1 METAR
6 LIVESLIAVIGLYL
20 AHSFRRSQRLTIAE
34 KRLGSYQAL
43 WEVMEVARPTRMD
56 PADGAGPL
64 LPAEA
69 ADLYKAMTHW
79 YYSHGQ
85 GMLLTDRTKT
95 LYLATKKRLGGYS
108 ASPPA
113 EWRAA
118 GKQRIDELSL
128 LRTQMKRDL
137 DIYGV
142 FYAEK
147 LDENGESLLLDAHID
162 PERWMARPWF
172 DVASDAV
179 ASLGWRLRR
188 LARGPQPAPEAPGAA
203 EPTAP

>member
-1 METAR
+1 VETTK
-6 LIVESLIAVIGLYL
+6 LIVESLIAVVGLYL

-43 WEVMEVARPTRMD
+43 WELMEVARPTRLKPWD
-56 PADGAGPL
+56 AAGPL
-64 LPAEA
+64 SPAEA
-69 ADLYKAMTHW
+69 RDLYTAMTHW
-79 YYSHGQ
+79 YYGHGQ

-95 LYLATKKRLGGYS
+95 LYLRTKERLGAYS
-108 ASPPA
+108 ASAPA
-113 EWRAA
+113 DWATEGER
-118 GKQRIDELSL
+118 RIDELSL

-147 LDENGESLLLDAHID
+147 LDENTESLLRSAHID
-162 PERWMARPWF
+162 PERWLARPWF
-172 DVASDAV
+172 DAVGDAV
-179 ASLGWRLRR
+179 ASAWWRLRR
-188 LARGPQPAPEAPGAA
+188 LPGSQKHAPEAPGAA